1 MKPILKSI
9 LIFVSGA
16 AAGGGSCFIF
26 CKKFYEKREVEDLK
40 NAKDAWIEEEAQRNY
55 DELNKAYD
63 DISKPL
69 PNNKLNNDSDSS
81 NSIKKEEGIQAV
93 DKHMHSTSP
102 SASISHSN
110 GHEGGIDDYTKYFTK
125 DDVIDAIQAQEAE
138 KQHPTDDDENDLGTP
153 FIITPRQLEDTPPG
167 WDEHSATYYIDIG
180 ELIDDET
187 DEPVDILN
195 TVTQSVLDQGAEVI
209 KHGDGS
215 PYIFIKC
222 PQIHALYTITYKE
235 EFENEFEDDG

>member
-9 LIFVSGA
+9 LIFISGA

-26 CKKFYEKREVEDLK
+26 CKQFYEKREVEDLK
-40 NAKDAWIEEEAQRNY
+40 QAKDAWIEEEAQKNY
-55 DELNKAYD
+55 NELNNTYN

-81 NSIKKEEGIQAV
+81 DSIRKDEPV
-93 DKHMHSTSP
+93 
-102 SASISHSN
+102 SASTNTSVSHPN
-110 GHEGGIDDYTKYFTK
+110 DHDGDINDYTKYFTK
-125 DDVIDAIQAQEAE
+125 DDVIDTMQAKEAE
-138 KQHPTDDDENDLGTP
+138 KQHPTDDDEDDLGKP
-153 FIITPRQLEDTPPG
+153 VIITSKQLEDMPPG

-195 TVTQSVLDQGAEVI
+195 TVTQSVLDQGTEVI

>member
-9 LIFVSGA
+9 LIFVAGA

-40 NAKDAWIEEEAQRNY
+40 QAKDAWIEEEAQKYYN
-55 DELNKAYD
+55 ESNNAYN
-63 DISKPL
+63 DISKPY
-69 PNNKLNNDSDSS
+69 NDSGSSDSVR
-81 NSIKKEEGIQAV
+81 KTEVVQDD
-93 DKHMHSTSP
+93 DKHTYSTSP
-102 SASISHSN
+102 DTSISRSN
-110 GHEGGIDDYTKYFTK
+110 DTNDYLNDYTKYFTK
-125 DDVIDAIQAQEAE
+125 DDVIDAIQAKEAE
-138 KQHPTDDDENDLGTP
+138 KQHPTDDDEDDLGKP
-153 FIITPRQLEDTPPG
+153 VIITSRQLEDMPPG

>member
-9 LIFVSGA
+9 LIFVAGA

-26 CKKFYEKREVEDLK
+26 CKNFYEKREVEDLK
-40 NAKDAWIEEEAQRNY
+40 QAKDAWIEEEAQKNY
-55 DELNKAYD
+55 SELNNAYN

-69 PNNKLNNDSDSS
+69 PSNKLNNDSDSS
-81 NSIKKEEGIQAV
+81 DSVRKEEAVNTV
-93 DKHMHSTSP
+93 DKHTYSTSP
-102 SASISHSN
+102 GTSIPHSN
-110 GHEGGIDDYTKYFTK
+110 DRDNNLTDYTKYFTK
-125 DDVIDAIQAQEAE
+125 DDVIDAIQAKEAE
-138 KQHPTDDDENDLGTP
+138 KQHPTDDDEDDLGKP
-153 FIITPRQLEDTPPG
+153 VIITSRQLEDMPPG
-167 WDEHSATYYIDIG
+167 WDEYSATYYIDIG

-195 TVTQSVLDQGAEVI
+195 TVTQSVLDQGTEVI

>member
-9 LIFVSGA
+9 LIFISGA

-26 CKKFYEKREVEDLK
+26 CKQFYEKREVEDLK
-40 NAKDAWIEEEAQRNY
+40 QAKDAWIQEEAQKNY
-55 DELNKAYD
+55 NELNNAYN

-81 NSIKKEEGIQAV
+81 DSIRKDEPV
-93 DKHMHSTSP
+93 
-102 SASISHSN
+102 SASANTSVSHPN
-110 GHEGGIDDYTKYFTK
+110 DRDGDITDYTKYFTK
-125 DDVIDAIQAQEAE
+125 DDVIDAMQAKEAE
-138 KQHPTDDDENDLGTP
+138 KQHPTDDDEDDLGKP
-153 FIITPRQLEDTPPG
+153 VIITSKQLEDMPPG

-195 TVTQSVLDQGAEVI
+195 TVTQSVLDQGTEVI

>member
-9 LIFVSGA
+9 LIFISGA

-26 CKKFYEKREVEDLK
+26 CKQFYEKREVEDLK
-40 NAKDAWIEEEAQRNY
+40 QAKDAWIEEEAQKNY
-55 DELNKAYD
+55 NELNNAYN

-81 NSIKKEEGIQAV
+81 DSIRKDEPV
-93 DKHMHSTSP
+93 
-102 SASISHSN
+102 SASTNTSVSHPN
-110 GHEGGIDDYTKYFTK
+110 DHDGDINDYTKYFTK
-125 DDVIDAIQAQEAE
+125 DDAIDAMQAKEAE
-138 KQHPTDDDENDLGTP
+138 KQHPTDDDEDDLGKP
-153 FIITPRQLEDTPPG
+153 VIITSKQLEDMPPG
-167 WDEHSATYYIDIG
+167 WDERSATYYIDIG

-195 TVTQSVLDQGAEVI
+195 TVTQSVLDQGTEVI
-209 KHGDGS
+209 KHGDSS

>member
-9 LIFVSGA
+9 LIFISGA
-16 AAGGGSCFIF
+16 AAGGGSCFIL
-26 CKKFYEKREVEDLK
+26 CKQFYEKREVEDLK
-40 NAKDAWIEEEAQRNY
+40 QAKDAWIEEEAQKNY
-55 DELNKAYD
+55 NELTNAYN

-81 NSIKKEEGIQAV
+81 DSIRKDEPV
-93 DKHMHSTSP
+93 
-102 SASISHSN
+102 SASTNTSVLHPNDHDGDVI
-110 GHEGGIDDYTKYFTK
+110 DYTKYFTK
-125 DDVIDAIQAQEAE
+125 DDVIDAMQAKEAE
-138 KQHPTDDDENDLGTP
+138 KQHPTDDDEDDLGKP
-153 FIITPRQLEDTPPG
+153 IIITSKQLEDMPPG

-209 KHGDGS
+209 KHGDSS

-222 PQIHALYTITYKE
+222 PQIHALYTVTYKE

>member
-9 LIFVSGA
+9 LIFISGA

-26 CKKFYEKREVEDLK
+26 CKQFYEKREVEDLK
-40 NAKDAWIEEEAQRNY
+40 QAKDAWIEEEAQKNY
-55 DELNKAYD
+55 NELNNTYN

-69 PNNKLNNDSDSS
+69 PNDELNNDSDSS
-81 NSIKKEEGIQAV
+81 DSIRKDEPV
-93 DKHMHSTSP
+93 
-102 SASISHSN
+102 SASANTSALHPNDHDGDIN
-110 GHEGGIDDYTKYFTK
+110 FYDYTKYFTK
-125 DDVIDAIQAQEAE
+125 DDVIDAMQAKEAE
-138 KQHPTDDDENDLGTP
+138 KQHPTDDDEDDLGKP
-153 FIITPRQLEDTPPG
+153 VIITSKQLEDMPPG

-195 TVTQSVLDQGAEVI
+195 TVTQSVLDQGTEVI

>member
-9 LIFVSGA
+9 LIFVAGA

-26 CKKFYEKREVEDLK
+26 CKQFYEKREVEDLK
-40 NAKDAWIEEEAQRNY
+40 QAKDAWIEEEAQKNY
-55 DELNKAYD
+55 NELNNAYN
-63 DISKPL
+63 DISKPY
-69 PNNKLNNDSDSS
+69 NNSDSS
-81 NSIKKEEGIQAV
+81 DSIGKTEVVQAV
-93 DKHMHSTSP
+93 DKHTYSTS
-102 SASISHSN
+102 SDTSVSN
-110 GHEGGIDDYTKYFTK
+110 SNDRDNNLNDYTKYFTK

-138 KQHPTDDDENDLGTP
+138 KQHPTDDDEDDLGKP
-153 FIITPRQLEDTPPG
+153 VIITSRQLEDMPPG

-195 TVTQSVLDQGAEVI
+195 TVTQSVLDQGTEVI

>member
-9 LIFVSGA
+9 LIFISGA

-26 CKKFYEKREVEDLK
+26 CKRFYEKREVEDLK
-40 NAKDAWIEEEAQRNY
+40 QAKDAWIQEEAQKNY
-55 DELNKAYD
+55 NELNNAYN

-81 NSIKKEEGIQAV
+81 DSIRKDEPV
-93 DKHMHSTSP
+93 
-102 SASISHSN
+102 SASANTSVLHPNDHDGDI
-110 GHEGGIDDYTKYFTK
+110 IDYTKYFTK
-125 DDVIDAIQAQEAE
+125 DDVIDAMQAKEAE
-138 KQHPTDDDENDLGTP
+138 KQHPTDDDEDDLGKP
-153 FIITPRQLEDTPPG
+153 VIITSKQLEDMPPG

-195 TVTQSVLDQGAEVI
+195 TVTQSVLDQGTEVI